1 MTSPFPA
8 VRHVEAGH
16 TLDGVSLLDQPGSQR
31 IAEIWNWRTLE
42 AKSRDLLVAETP
54 LFPQMLSMGRGKLEH
69 IQQRGVGLMDHW
81 QGRPL
86 RQHDLALHLLLA
98 PRLILRGKAAGQQ
111 RIANLTV
118 SRRVTDILHFGVQGQ
133 HPAAVAAAVA
143 TPYVLGQVDT
153 QFPPLTAAQGA
164 VSIDIAGTPPPDMQA
179 EEFDYIYDGK
189 GKIRPSW
196 MPSGKNSFPSLPN
209 HCLGSW
215 KRYPAFF
222 IANSSSSSEA
232 AAFNTFPASF
242 AE

>member
-1 MTSPFPA
+1 MNHNIQNSSP
-8 VRHVEAGH
+8 
-16 TLDGVSLLDQPGSQR
+16 DGWCRCEKKED
-31 IAEIWNWRTLE
+31 
-42 AKSRDLLVAETP
+42 
-54 LFPQMLSMGRGKLEH
+54 KLEH

-189 GKIRPSW
+189 GKIRRPGCHRVRTPFHHSLITVLVRGSVIRPS
-196 MPSGKNSFPSLPN
+196 SLPT
-209 HCLGSW
+209 
-215 KRYPAFF
+215 RR
-222 IANSSSSSEA
+222 A
-232 AAFNTFPASF
+232 AVRRRPLTHSPHPLRNRDRTADWMRGGP
-242 AE
+242 